1 MKTIWFCPELLLYLY
16 IFLYFCL
23 HLSICKA
30 KLPRSK
36 LEKVTCSASGCYMLL
51 GWRTPLVILCMYLE
65 CGTDQ
70 EMSFLGGYPPPTCE
84 SHSSYCTPAQWL
96 FCSQQ
101 PSQWA
106 VLCQREGRLSLWQG
120 YKKKKIIKQSQ
131 KKEFRS
137 VTALGPCP
145 FSMKVKKHL
154 HIDWKAP
161 YLQCTWDWQK
171 CPDVP
176 HKALLLVVSN
186 LCVTSCM
193 TNPKGD
199 VHVRS
204 MQAIW
209 MCCLGWIHLLCSS
222 ATFLCWIWTLSFYRK
237 IWIELNLHEPSQVCN
252 Y

>member
-1 MKTIWFCPELLLYLY
+1 MILPWAL
-16 IFLYFCL
+16 IVSL
-23 HLSICKA
+23 HLSVFLLASKHLQSQASQIKA
-30 KLPRSK
+30 GKSHMQCFWL
-36 LEKVTCSASGCYMLL
+36 LHASGLEDASGHPLYVSGVWYWSGNVLFGGVIHHLL
-51 GWRTPLVILCMYLE
+51 VNHIL
-65 CGTDQ
+65 
-70 EMSFLGGYPPPTCE
+70 PTAHQL
-84 SHSSYCTPAQWL
+84 SDYSAHSSHPNEQCCAK
-96 FCSQQ
+96 
-101 PSQWA
+101 
-106 VLCQREGRLSLWQG
+106 GRG
-120 YKKKKIIKQSQ
+120 GFPCGRAIKKKIIKQSQ